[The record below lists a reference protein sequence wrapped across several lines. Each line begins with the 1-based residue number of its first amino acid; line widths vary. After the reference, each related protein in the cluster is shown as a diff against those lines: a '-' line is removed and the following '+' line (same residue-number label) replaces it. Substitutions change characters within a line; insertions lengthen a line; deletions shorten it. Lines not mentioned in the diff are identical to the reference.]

1 MTMRLRHYAALV
13 LIAAAPVS
21 LLYAARRS
29 QSAPAG
35 RAAVAVSAT
44 ASATQPTVEQKA
56 RALAEK
62 WKARFDEEKF
72 TVVLSGP
79 FVIAGNG
86 TRAQLARYRDGTID
100 AAARAL
106 WAQYFHARPPEPIL
120 ILLFETAG
128 PYKRLAK
135 KWFDD
140 ENVPHYGF
148 YRHRDRTMLMN
159 VGTGT
164 GTLVHEL
171 THALIAPDF
180 PGVPDWFN
188 EGLASLY
195 EQCSLDGDTITGH
208 ENWRLPA
215 LQKAMRNNDLRP
227 LAEMIADE
235 DFRADERVGI
245 NYAQARYLMFFL
257 QKKGLLKKFYAGFR
271 DNHKDDPTGIE
282 TLKKLV
288 APQSLE
294 AFEKDW
300 RKWVLSLR
308 VGGA

>member
-1 MTMRLRHYAALV
+1 MRLRHYAALF

-21 LLYAARRS
+21 LLYAPRRGPA
-29 QSAPAG
+29 APTR
-35 RAAVAVSAT
+35 RAAAAEPAT
-44 ASATQPTVEQKA
+44 RPTVEQKA
-56 RALAEK
+56 RALADK
-62 WKARFDEEKF
+62 WKGRFDEEKF
-72 TVVLSGP
+72 SVVLSGP

-86 TRAQLARYRDGTID
+86 TAAQMARYRDATIV

-106 WAQYFHARPPEPIL
+106 WAQYFDARPAEPIL
-120 ILLFETAG
+120 ILLFESAG

-135 KWFDD
+135 KWFND
-140 ENVPHYGF
+140 EEVPHYGF
-148 YRHRDRTMLMN
+148 YRHSDRTMLMN

-180 PGVPDWFN
+180 PDVPDWFN

-215 LQKAMRNNDLRP
+215 LQKAIKSNDLRP

-245 NYAQARYLMFFL
+245 NYAHARYLMFYL
-257 QKKGLLKKFYAGFR
+257 QKKRLLTKFYADFR

-282 TLKKLV
+282 TLKKVV

-294 AFEKDW
+294 DFEKDW

-308 VGGA
+308 FGA